1 MGQLEAMGIR
11 VQRQFKTSS
20 SSLNGMEVS
29 HNETTEMRWTLPQA
43 SAVKARFTAVKARF
57 TKEGIGKKLVKL
69 FKKELQT
76 GDAAFD
82 RAIYI
87 ETDTSD
93 ATKAFLANDK
103 VRDVIKLLVETAGP
117 VMIDGASVTFEVFGH
132 QDGDDAN
139 ATALAEALLGKQQP
153 TA

>member
-1 MGQLEAMGIR
+1 MGQLEAMGIQ

-29 HNETTEMRWTLPQA
+29 HNETTEMRLTLPQA
-43 SAVKARFTAVKARF
+43 SAVKARFS
-57 TKEGIGKKLVKL
+57 KEGVGKKLVKL

-82 RAIYI
+82 SAIYI

-93 ATKAFLANDK
+93 ATKTFLASDK

-117 VMIDGASVTFEVFGH
+117 VMIDGATLTLEVFGH

-139 ATALAEALLGKQQP
+139 ATALAEALLVKTQP